1 MDAMQDKRSS
11 YEHFSAD
18 EEDAAHYVRRH
29 PSTSSTFYRNL
40 LALLVF
46 IGLSGYGVLH
56 YSGALQAFAG
66 KSVSAQSHI
75 RQLTQPAALPA
86 PTAQTTQRPQPLADC
101 IGPDNVID
109 EAVATCRFGQFP
121 QVTQNHE
128 AQGMVSDRYMAQYKA
143 DQQKPQAGRASM
155 ESVEWATVTQW
166 DKKRT
171 YRAVW
176 SITDNRIEGSSVC
189 TNWSKGSIEYRECR
203 KGAKVYFREQCKSWG
218 RQWDRTQADSS
229 KAAQQRYCSAGE
241 GFNPLG

>member
-1 MDAMQDKRSS
+1 MDAMQEKRNS

-29 PSTSSTFYRNL
+29 SSNFSTFYRNL
-40 LALLVF
+40 LALLIF
-46 IGLSGYGVLH
+46 MALSSYGVLY
-56 YSGALQAFAG
+56 YSGVLRLIANNSASPPIHKVTQTT
-66 KSVSAQSHI
+66 VS
-75 RQLTQPAALPA
+75 PA
-86 PTAQTTQRPQPLADC
+86 PAQTSQRPQPLADC

-121 QVTQNHE
+121 RATQNHE
-128 AQGMVSDRYMAQYKA
+128 AQGMVSDRFMAQYMA
-143 DQQKPQAGRASM
+143 DQQAPQAGRASV
-155 ESVEWATVTQW
+155 ESVEWATVNQW

-189 TNWSKGSIEYRECR
+189 TNWPRGSIEYRECR
-203 KGAKVYFREQCKSWG
+203 KGAKVYFREQCKSWS
-218 RQWDRTQADSS
+218 RQWDRSHAGSS